1 MSHMFYE
8 GEVYHKRFSPK
19 VHEFTYPF
27 FLLDIDVTK
36 LEELQNRFFSISK
49 FNIFSFSPKDH
60 FGTSKNFYCNV
71 VSILNEFDMQT
82 TKKIRFLTLP
92 KIFNYVFNPISILI
106 LFNEDESPKEML
118 VEVHNYNGGRVIYP
132 VQLEATSKTRFKGS
146 VAKDMYV
153 SPFLKRDGVYKFTL
167 SIEEESFSIKVLL
180 DEDDEKKLIASF
192 KGSQKEFSAKSVMSL
207 FCKHTFLTFWVVT
220 QTMWQSLK
228 LWIKGIKFMSVTAQD
243 QIRRY

>member
-167 SIEEESFSIKVLL
+167 SIEEESFSIKVIL

-220 QTMWQSLK
+220 RTMWQSLK

>member
-167 SIEEESFSIKVLL
+167 SIEEESFSIKVIL

-220 QTMWQSLK
+220 QTMWQSLR
-228 LWIKGIKFMSVTAQD
+228 LWIKGIKFTSVTAQD